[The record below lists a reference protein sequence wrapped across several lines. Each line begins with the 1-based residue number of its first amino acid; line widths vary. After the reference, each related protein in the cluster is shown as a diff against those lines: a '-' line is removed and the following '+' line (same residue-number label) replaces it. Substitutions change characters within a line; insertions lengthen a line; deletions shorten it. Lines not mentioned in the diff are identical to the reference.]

1 MISVTGISTTTWASL
16 LMPKSLIPTRP
27 KSRGFTL
34 IEVMLVLAIM
44 GMVVS
49 TVVFNVSGQS
59 GEDRLK
65 KQVQRFQVVFSMA
78 GDFAVLNQRQLGL
91 RVEQEKQQYAFMVLD
106 DDQQWQELSIDKV
119 FSSYTL
125 PEEFSFALEL
135 NDLPWDTDDSLFN
148 EGSFD
153 AQLSVSDE
161 GVSIGEEDEEQKKLP
176 PPQVLLL
183 SSGDITPFSVTF
195 TYEPDF
201 GDERVTHFRI
211 NGQDSLPLIREGP
224 LDTL

>member
-1 MISVTGISTTTWASL
+1 ML
-16 LMPKSLIPTRP
+16 KSLDPIQP
-27 KSRGFTL
+27 KTKGFTL
-34 IEVMLVLAIM
+34 LEVMLVLAIM
-44 GMVVS
+44 GLVVS
-49 TVVFNVSGQS
+49 TVVFNVTGQS

-78 GDFAVLNQRQLGL
+78 ADFAVLNQRQLGL

-106 DDQQWQELSIDKV
+106 DDQQWQELSTDKV
-119 FSSYTL
+119 FSSYAL
-125 PEEFSFALEL
+125 PEEFTFALEL

-161 GVSIGEEDEEQKKLP
+161 GVSIGEEEQKKLP

-183 SSGDITPFSVTF
+183 SSGDITPFSITF
-195 TYEPDF
+195 AYEPDF
-201 GDERVTHFRI
+201 GDEGVTYFRI
-211 NGQDSLPLIREGP
+211 NAQDSLPLIREGP

>member
-1 MISVTGISTTTWASL
+1 M
-16 LMPKSLIPTRP
+16 R
-27 KSRGFTL
+27 KSRTQTPTKTKGFTL
-34 IEVMLVLAIM
+34 LEVMLVLAIM
-44 GMVVS
+44 GLVVS
-49 TVVFNVSGQS
+49 TVVFNVTGQS

-78 GDFAVLNQRQLGL
+78 ADFAVLNQRQLGL

-106 DDQQWQELSIDKV
+106 QDQQWQELSTDEV
-119 FSSYTL
+119 FSSYAL

-161 GVSIGEEDEEQKKLP
+161 SVAIGEEEQKKLP
-176 PPQVLLL
+176 PPQILLL
-183 SSGDITPFSVTF
+183 SSGDITPFSMTF
-195 TYEPDF
+195 AYEPDF
-201 GDERVTHFRI
+201 GTEQVTYFRI
-211 NGQDSLPLIREGP
+211 NAQDSLPLIREGP
-224 LDTL
+224 LDSL